1 MLLQWA
7 RAATVFETGYFDSN
21 RCWFK
26 RVRTLQEI
34 VDGAITGGDTGD
46 IAMVDEEIQTEFNER
61 LKSLRKM

>member
-1 MLLQWA
+1 M
-7 RAATVFETGYFDSN
+7 FETDYFDSD